1 MRLIFSRA
9 SSVNAPTCG
18 ERSTFGRAAT
28 GGSAEAGANEG
39 KNAEQYRNG
48 AALRFL
54 F

>member
-1 MRLIFSRA
+1 M
-9 SSVNAPTCG
+9 
-18 ERSTFGRAAT
+18 

-54 F
+54 FEEFLNN